1 MFKRQVLLE
10 CASALLIILFLYAS
24 VSKFLDFKT
33 FTGEMNNQPLPNSW
47 TPFLVWFIPCSE
59 ILISLALIAERTRLI
74 GFYASLV
81 LMSLFTL
88 YSMAILLHFFAFVPC
103 SCGGVIKKLTW
114 PQHLVFN
121 LFFVALSLSGIV
133 FQRRKYFKAIFLT
146 TKNSYQ

>member
-10 CASALLIILFLYAS
+10 CASALLIMLFLYAS

-59 ILISLALIAERTRLI
+59 ILISLAFIPERTRLI

-81 LMSLFTL
+81 LMGLFPL

-103 SCGGVIKKLTW
+103 SCGGVIK
-114 PQHLVFN
+114 
-121 LFFVALSLSGIV
+121 
-133 FQRRKYFKAIFLT
+133 
-146 TKNSYQ
+146 

>member
-10 CASALLIILFLYAS
+10 CASALLIMLFLYAS

-74 GFYASLV
+74 GFYGSLV

-121 LFFVALSLSGIV
+121 LFFVTISIGGIV
-133 FQRRKYFKAIFLT
+133 LQRRKYFASIFLT
-146 TKNSYQ
+146 NKNSFQ